1 MVANVKADPIDEY
14 SLDVTSHEK
23 ASAALGVLTNAI
35 NIISTERARMG
46 AQQNRLEYAMQNVDN
61 SAENLQ
67 AAESRIRDVDMA
79 AEMTTFVQNQILQQS
94 STAMLA
100 QANALP
106 NAMLQL
112 LG

>member
-1 MVANVKADPIDEY
+1 
-14 SLDVTSHEK
+14 
-23 ASAALGVLTNAI
+23 LTNAI
-35 NIISTERARMG
+35 NIISMERARMG
-46 AQQNRLEYAMQNVDN
+46 AQQNRLEYSMQNVDN

-79 AEMTTFVQNQILQQS
+79 AEMTLFVQNQILQQS